1 MWISKKSVSLSIIKK
16 QNIMNYQEF
25 TLEALKCVN
34 VKPTKEEMQFAY
46 TALYSTLRLDVRKA
60 IVTTINLSMFE
71 NK

>member
-1 MWISKKSVSLSIIKK
+1 MNNTKINK
-16 QNIMNYQEF
+16 MNYQQF

-46 TALYSTLRLDVRKA
+46 TALYSTLGLDVRKA
-60 IVTTINLSMFE
+60 IVTTINLPMFT